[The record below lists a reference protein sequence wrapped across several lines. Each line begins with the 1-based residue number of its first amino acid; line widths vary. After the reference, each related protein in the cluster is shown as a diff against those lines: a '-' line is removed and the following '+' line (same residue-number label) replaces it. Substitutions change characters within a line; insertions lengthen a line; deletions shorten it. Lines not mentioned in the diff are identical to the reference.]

1 MAGVDSV
8 QEVRIGVYPLFDRAT
23 WKFVQ
28 VDFKTEA
35 VRLWGWKDVTHLRN
49 EILSRAL
56 DTLYTQ
62 GP

>member
-8 QEVRIGVYPLFDRAT
+8 QEVRIGVYPFFDRAT

-35 VRLWGWKDVTHLRN
+35 VILWGWEDVNHLRN
-49 EILSRAL
+49 EIVS
-56 DTLYTQ
+56 
-62 GP
+62 